1 MSRFALLLAV
11 MLPATLA
18 VDEWELLGT
27 RRVSFAVERDV
38 IEVGV
43 REGVFNALKVEVVD
57 GDLEMFNIRV
67 TFGDGST
74 WSPNT
79 RLNFVQGSRS
89 RTIDL
94 PGAARVVRRVEFFY
108 HSRLRR
114 GRATIH
120 LFGRVA
126 GTGGRR

>member
-1 MSRFALLLAV
+1 VNLALLLALA
-11 MLPATLA
+11 LPAA
-18 VDEWELLGT
+18 PPVDEWELLGT
-27 RRVSFAVERDV
+27 RRVSFAADRDV
-38 IEVGV
+38 VEVGA
-43 REGVFNALKVEVVD
+43 REGVFNALKIEVVD
-57 GDLEMFNIRV
+57 GDLEMFNVRV

-74 WSPNT
+74 WSPDT
-79 RLNFVQGSRS
+79 RLTFVQGSRS

-108 HSRLRR
+108 RSRLRR

-120 LFGRVA
+120 IFGRIA

>member
-1 MSRFALLLAV
+1 MSRSALLLAAL
-11 MLPATLA
+11 LPAAHA

-38 IEVGV
+38 IDVGV
-43 REGVFNALKVEVVD
+43 REGVFNALKIEVVD
-57 GDLEMFNIRV
+57 GDLEMYNIRV

-89 RTIDL
+89 RTLDL

-108 HSRLRR
+108 RSRLRR
-114 GRATIH
+114 GRAIIH
-120 LFGRVA
+120 LFGRKA
-126 GTGGRR
+126 